1 MNVSPVAYRYAR
13 SLMQLARERNEVEA
27 VREDMLLVA
36 STCAKSLD
44 LRVMLKSPVIKS
56 DTKDKVLGRV
66 FGGQIGHTTERFITI
81 LVRKGREGILPEIAE
96 GFQNVYRKEHDIL
109 VAEVM
114 SAVPL
119 TAESRSQVKK
129 MAEERHPGKSIVL
142 KESVDASLIGG
153 VVIRIGDDQIDASV
167 SRRLNDLRRKFSENP
182 YIPEI

>member
-13 SLMQLARERNEVEA
+13 SLMQLAQERHEVEA

-36 STCAKSLD
+36 SACAKSPD

-56 DTKDKVLGRV
+56 DTKDKVLGRI
-66 FGGQIGHTTERFITI
+66 FGGQIGHMTERFIAI
-81 LVRKGREGILPEIAE
+81 LVRKGREEILPEIAE

-114 SAVPL
+114 SAVSL
-119 TAESRSQVKK
+119 NEESRSQVKK
-129 MAEERHPGKSIVL
+129 MAEERHPGKSILL
-142 KESVDASLIGG
+142 KESVDPSLIGG
-153 VVIRIGDDQIDASV
+153 VVIRIGDEQIDTSV